1 MLTVPGTTQAPV
13 IANKGSSW
21 ITLSWT
27 SSSNSGGLPLIQFVI
42 QKSTNKQTWE
52 DLKTVPH
59 IYGQSVG
66 ASTTAGQWVG
76 NVTGLAAYSGYY
88 YRVLAENVL
97 GRGPGLASQ
106 RVFTLAAGRLKYLL
120 LLVFALLFKI
130 TCQTVNFWF
139 SDIHP
144 LKKDVNY

>member
-1 MLTVPGTTQAPV
+1 MLTVPGTTQPPV

-27 SSSNSGGLPLIQFVI
+27 SSSNNGGLPLIQFVI

-52 DLKTVPH
+52 DVKTVPH
-59 IYGQSVG
+59 SNGQSVG
-66 ASTTAGQWVG
+66 TSTTAGQWVG
-76 NVTGLAAYSGYY
+76 NVTGLAAYSGYN

-106 RVFTLAAGRLKYLL
+106 RVFTLATGRLNI
-120 LLVFALLFKI
+120 FI
-130 TCQTVNFWF
+130 TISLCIVVQNNL
-139 SDIHP
+139 S
-144 LKKDVNY
+144 NS